1 MERDETKIII
11 RKLAILY
18 GNQFKLDDPVF
29 VIDTWHD
36 ILKEYDYDRVL
47 RNLNTHVKNS
57 EYPPKP
63 KDLLKDL
70 VVNEKYNI
78 PGIEET
84 KAIIE
89 TYQVPKDQ
97 QMPKEERDKLIR
109 QTFGGMDHVK

>member
-1 MERDETKIII
+1 MERDDTKTII
-11 RKLAILY
+11 RKLSALY

-29 VIDTWHD
+29 VVDTWHD

-78 PGIEET
+78 PGIAET

-89 TYQVPKDQ
+89 TYQVPKEQ
-97 QMPKEERDKLIR
+97 QMPKEKRDELMSRLYRGAKDVR
-109 QTFGGMDHVK
+109 